1 MADAMSK
8 KIPISQMP
16 LKARDWYILLVGS
29 MEQLIGASL
38 STIVGIM
45 IPLIALLG
53 SPHLSA
59 ADQGLMGASGLI
71 GIAIGS
77 VIFGSLMDRTGYL
90 LWFRICPLLIAAG
103 AAGVYFSTT
112 VPFLLLFLFII
123 GLGVGGGYSLD
134 AGYISE
140 IVPAK
145 WESFF
150 VGLAKGTCSLGFFGG
165 AAISYIIIK
174 LYPEASIWPS
184 LVIFIGALG
193 IITFLMRLRW
203 YQSPRWLMAQGKT
216 EEAQKAAQDFLGP
229 EAEILPESKK
239 AADVSLTWREMFQ
252 GEALK
257 KVMLSGVSWAC
268 EGLGVYGFGV
278 FLPILVMALGLQ
290 DASLTGI
297 PKILASVKTTAFINI
312 FIGVGFGLGLAVIN
326 RLNILKLMGW
336 TFIIC
341 AIMLGLLLAAYEMK
355 WPVWMSFLAFVIFEV
370 ALNAGPHLV
379 TYIVPARIYSIE
391 ERGAGTGIATLF
403 GKLGAVLG
411 VFFMPALLA
420 WGGIQLVLW
429 VSIIVQLTGAAI
441 TFIYGKSLKLI

>member
-1 MADAMSK
+1 
-8 KIPISQMP
+8 MP

-29 MEQLIGASL
+29 MEQLIGAAL

-45 IPLIALLG
+45 LPLIALIG

-59 ADQGLMGASGLI
+59 FDQGLMGAIGLI

-77 VIFGSLMDRTGYL
+77 VIFGQLMDKTGYL
-90 LWFRICPLLIAAG
+90 LWFRICPVLITAG
-103 AAGVYFSTT
+103 AFGVYFSTT
-112 VPFLLLFLFII
+112 VPFLLLFLFLI
-123 GLGVGGGYSLD
+123 GFGVGGGYSLD

-140 IVPAK
+140 IVPEK

-150 VGLAKGTCSLGFFGG
+150 VGLAKATCSLGFFGG
-165 AAISYIIIK
+165 AAVSYIIIK
-174 LYPEASIWPS
+174 IYPEASIWPQ
-184 LVIFIGALG
+184 LIIFIGILG
-193 IITFLMRLRW
+193 IITFLMRIRW
-203 YQSPRWLMAQGKT
+203 YQSPRWLMAQGET
-216 EEAQKAAQDFLGP
+216 EKAQKAAQDFLGP
-229 EAEILPESKK
+229 DAEILPVSKK
-239 AADVSLTWREMFQ
+239 AEGISLTWGEMFK
-252 GEALK
+252 GEAFK

-290 DASLTGI
+290 DANLVGI

-312 FIGVGFGLGLAVIN
+312 FIGVGFALGLFVIH
-326 RLNILKLMGW
+326 RVNILKLMGW
-336 TFIIC
+336 TFIVC
-341 AIMLGLLLAAYEMK
+341 ALMLGFLLAGYELK
-355 WPVWMSFLAFVIFEV
+355 WPVWISFLAFVIFEV

-391 ERGAGTGIATLF
+391 QRGAGTGIATLF

-411 VFFMPALLA
+411 VFFMPALLS

-429 VSIIVQLTGAAI
+429 VSIAVQLIGAAV
-441 TFIYGKSLKLI
+441 TFIYGKSLKLL